1 MNSEV
6 DVSRFRVR
14 HGPEIERVLHAVQ
27 ASKSLVTLERGDGK
41 EFLVTTLVGIDGRR
55 REFSLAASADAGLN
69 ARLLASERLQLT
81 TMEDQVRVQF
91 NAQGGR
97 EERVA
102 GETLFVFPVPADI
115 LYFQRREYY
124 RLPTSLVNPVLCH
137 IPVGNE
143 SVEAVFLDISLGGG
157 MLSLKSGPG
166 LTDGTLYTD
175 CRLSL
180 ILPGSEPLPV
190 SLIALKTFT
199 VPLQNGQF
207 SHRACCQFYKLPRG
221 IEDAIQRFILQ
232 VERERRQREQLV

>member
-1 MNSEV
+1 MNNEE

-14 HGPEIERVLHAVQ
+14 HGPEIERVLHAVR
-27 ASKSLVTLERGDGK
+27 AGKSLVTLERGDGK
-41 EFLVTTLVGIDGRR
+41 EFLVTTLVGIDGSR
-55 REFSLAASADAGLN
+55 REFSLAASADSGLN

-91 NAQGGR
+91 DVQGGR
-97 EERVA
+97 EERVE
-102 GETLFVFPVPADI
+102 GETLFVLPLPADI

-137 IPVGNE
+137 IPVGDE
-143 SVEAVFLDISLGGG
+143 SVEVVFLDISLGGG
-157 MLSLKSGPG
+157 MLSLKSGPA

-175 CRLSL
+175 CRL

-190 SLIALKTFT
+190 SVTALKTFS
-199 VPLQNGQF
+199 VPLPNGQ
-207 SHRACCQFYKLPRG
+207 SSRRACCQFYKLPRG

-232 VERERRQREQLV
+232 VERERRQRELPV